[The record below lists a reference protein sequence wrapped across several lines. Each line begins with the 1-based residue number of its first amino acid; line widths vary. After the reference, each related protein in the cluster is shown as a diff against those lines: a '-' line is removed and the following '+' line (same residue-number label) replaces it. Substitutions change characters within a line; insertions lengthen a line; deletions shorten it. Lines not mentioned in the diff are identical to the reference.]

1 MKTFFEEDGILN
13 IDDLIMN
20 QPSFMRIIEDGIVTE
35 EELQEQSK
43 LVIDSL
49 KAFESTASEEQI
61 DQVRK
66 LLAEISV
73 LIAARS
79 LYDKQETAQCRL

>member
-1 MKTFFEEDGILN
+1 
-13 IDDLIMN
+13 
-20 QPSFMRIIEDGIVTE
+20 MRIIEDGIVTE

-49 KAFESTASEEQI
+49 KSFEATASEEQI

-79 LYDKQETAQCRL
+79 LYDKQEK

>member
-49 KAFESTASEEQI
+49 KSFEATASEEQI

-79 LYDKQETAQCRL
+79 LYDKQEK

>member
-1 MKTFFEEDGILN
+1 
-13 IDDLIMN
+13 
-20 QPSFMRIIEDGIVTE
+20 MRIIEDGIVTE

-49 KAFESTASEEQI
+49 KSFESTASEEQI

-66 LLAEISV
+66 LLAEITV

-79 LYDKQETAQCRL
+79 LYDKQKK

>member
-61 DQVRK
+61 DQVRN

-79 LYDKQETAQCRL
+79 LYDKQEK

>member
-61 DQVRK
+61 DQVRN
-66 LLAEISV
+66 LLAEITV

-79 LYDKQETAQCRL
+79 LYDKQEK